1 MPAAQPRTRQSTL
14 STSLLDDLWADALDP
29 AYEAATRA
37 RREPSARAR
46 PRRSVV
52 LLSVLAAALIGSAV
66 AVGATQVRL
75 ASRQSAATKTA
86 LVDQVQQAETLAGGL
101 SKTQDTLRSQVNDR
115 RQAQLS
121 TTSAGAA
128 ANAAIGQ
135 LELQTAGNAV
145 HGPGVTIT
153 VADAP
158 DAGSTSATQ
167 GRVEDRD
174 LQAVA
179 NALWAAGAEAV
190 SIDGE
195 RLGPGTAIRTAG
207 ETILV
212 NFRPVTS
219 PYAVQ
224 AIGSSNALETGYA
237 ESDAGAQLTA
247 LEQVEGITVT
257 VAGASRLDLA
267 AASTPLPDHAAPL
280 TGTGGG

>member
-1 MPAAQPRTRQSTL
+1 MPASPPRTRQGTL

-29 AYEAATRA
+29 AYAEATRA
-37 RREPSARAR
+37 RQSPSAPAR
-46 PRRSVV
+46 SRRSAVLAGVV
-52 LLSVLAAALIGSAV
+52 AAALIGGAV

-86 LVDQVQQAETLAGGL
+86 LVAQVQQAETLAGGL
-101 SKTQDTLRSQVNDR
+101 SRTQDTLRTQVNDR

-128 ANAAIGQ
+128 ANAAIAQ
-135 LELQTAGNAV
+135 LELLTAGTPV
-145 HGPGVTIT
+145 TGPGVTIT

-158 DAGSTSATQ
+158 GTGSGTQ

-190 SIDGE
+190 SVDGE

-212 NFRPVTS
+212 DFRPVTS

-224 AIGSSNALETGYA
+224 AIGSTNALETGYA
-237 ESDAGAQLTA
+237 SSDAGAQLSA
-247 LEQVEGITVT
+247 LQQVEGITVT
-257 VAGASRLDLA
+257 VAGAAHLQLA
-267 AASTPLPDHAAPL
+267 AASTPLPDHAGPL
-280 TGTGGG
+280 SSRRSGG